1 MISAHVTGE
10 KIVSTSSEAFSLYE
24 KSRFGEKKDRKIEYS
39 PVEALYLVSRGKLLV
54 TGGTKELDEA
64 ALLRKFKVKDK
75 KLVMKLAVFS
85 DLRKK
90 GYVVKTALKFG
101 TEFRVYQKGV
111 KPGEDHALWLVAV
124 FRESDTL
131 NWQDFAA
138 KSRVAHSTR
147 KNLLVAIVDEEES
160 VTYYEVGWKKV

>member
-1 MISAHVTGE
+1 MITAHITSE
-10 KIVSTSSEAFSLYE
+10 KIVSPSSDAFSLYE
-24 KSRFGEKKDRKIEYS
+24 KSRFGEKKERRIEYS
-39 PVEALYLVSRGKLLV
+39 PVEALYLVSKDKLVVFSGK
-54 TGGTKELDEA
+54 KELDVD
-64 ALLRKFKVKDK
+64 ALMRKFKKKDK
-75 KLVMKLAVFS
+75 KLDVKLAVFS
-85 DLRKK
+85 NLRKK

-101 TEFRVYQKGV
+101 AEFRVYNKGV

-124 FRESDTL
+124 FRESDTM

-147 KNLLVAIVDEEES
+147 KHLLVAIVDEEDS